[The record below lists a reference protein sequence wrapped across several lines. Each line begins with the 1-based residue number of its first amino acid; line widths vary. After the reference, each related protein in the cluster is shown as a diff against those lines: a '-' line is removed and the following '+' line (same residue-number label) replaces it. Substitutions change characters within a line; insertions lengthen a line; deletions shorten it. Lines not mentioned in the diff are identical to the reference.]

1 MSFARSTRPGRIGRV
16 DGDGRTVDVRLV
28 AWDTPANVSD
38 DGGRTWYSE
47 QFTRGGLTP
56 GDDRLLVRNEH
67 TGAVVGRV
75 RAIEDRDDGAYA
87 QVRVADT
94 ADGRDLLAL
103 LDEDVV
109 EHVSIE
115 FDDDPTPGRPG
126 QLITRARAV
135 LTGLAFT
142 LHPAHL
148 SAAVL
153 GRRSLPTEA
162 SVPTFDIDGNVNLT
176 PTEPDPDG
184 PDTPEIPDPEPVALA
199 RSLPAV
205 RSAAGV
211 HQLHPAAGPAPVR
224 VGRFRSLGE
233 FVRAAASRQLSLD
246 ERAHYFRA
254 LSSAASSDA
263 PGLFAQEAWIGEIID
278 LRRNRTPSSTLFSQ
292 RPLPPTGNTIN
303 QPVIIQRPLVGLQ
316 DGELAQIPSRKVKI
330 GSASWDVDTYA
341 GGQGMSIQLIER
353 SDPSYLNEVYRMYV
367 TEMDLNLEVVVAAAV
382 LAASDDTHPAQEVNA
397 TGQAH
402 VDAFIDAAAL
412 LLKAPTIQSPP
423 EVLGMSVDMWVLLA
437 KAKDTTGRPLFP
449 ALGPMNA
456 HGQMSL
462 TNTDTG
468 QVMDLAYA
476 IIPSW
481 TGKVAVMGVRDAFR
495 TMVGPMNTMQADVP
509 ETLSRDYAVYEF
521 AAHGPVDTAGLVKIV
536 DAA

>member
-1 MSFARSTRPGRIGRV
+1 MSFARSLRPGTIGPV
-16 DGDGRTVDVRLV
+16 DGDGRTVEVRLV
-28 AWDTPANVSD
+28 AWNTPADVSD
-38 DGGRTWYSE
+38 DGGRTWYRE

-56 GDDRLLVRNEH
+56 GADRLLVRNEH

-75 RAIEDRDDGAYA
+75 REITDRPDGAYA

-94 ADGRDLLAL
+94 GDGRDLLAL

-115 FDDDPTPGRPG
+115 FDDDPTPPRPG
-126 QLITRARAV
+126 ELVTRGRAV

-142 LHPAHL
+142 LHPAHQ

-153 GRRSLPTEA
+153 GRRSLPKESPVT
-162 SVPTFDIDGNVNLT
+162 DVNIT
-176 PTEPDPDG
+176 PTEPDPDV
-184 PDTPEIPDPEPVALA
+184 PDPEIPEVPEPA
-199 RSLPAV
+199 RARALPAV
-205 RSAAGV
+205 RPSAGV
-211 HQLHPAAGPAPVR
+211 HQLHPAATVQPAP

-233 FVRAAASRQLSLD
+233 FVRAAASRQLTLE
-246 ERAHYFRA
+246 ERGRYFRA
-254 LSSAASSDA
+254 LSSAGSGDA
-263 PGLFAQEAWIGEIID
+263 PGLFAQESWIGEIID

-367 TEMDLNLEVVVAAAV
+367 TEMDLNLEAVVAAAV
-382 LAASDDTHPAQEVNA
+382 LAASDDTHPVQEVDA
-397 TGQAH
+397 TAQNH
-402 VDAFIDAAAL
+402 VNAFIDAAAL